1 MSDPS
6 PSETLLAM
14 LRRLAAICASDDAR
28 ALPAPWMWTDG
39 TFLWN
44 KALDHGVLAH
54 GNTHWPVSLDNRE
67 VIASARNRLS
77 ELARVLEDAARRIDL
92 LESLAIQDGLA
103 RDLHAHGVRAAGEQV
118 RRSHALV
125 QREPRQR
132 RDAYERARR
141 SCRLSRKGDGEVTR
155 QSLIREIE
163 SAAFCDNGAMIA
175 LQAIAAAL
183 DADRGAG
190 FQIRPSKK

>member
-103 RDLHAHGVRAAGEQV
+103 RDRMHTEFVRLE
-118 RRSHALV
+118 SKYDDLT
-125 QREPRQR
+125 
-132 RDAYERARR
+132 R
-141 SCRLSRKGDGEVTR
+141 SCKESR
-155 QSLIREIE
+155 
-163 SAAFCDNGAMIA
+163 DNVATLTKERDDLVAYQGKATE
-175 LQAIAAAL
+175 
-183 DADRGAG
+183 
-190 FQIRPSKK
+190 K